1 MVCFHPLTFGSA
13 LRGRTI
19 KGGTADVALLGK
31 LQGCGTGT
39 LHVTQSHEAG
49 DVGETPPFT
58 NNFVYLLPLHT

>member
-1 MVCFHPLTFGSA
+1 